1 MRFPPLPVL
10 PAALLAA
17 AMVSAGAHAQDAAP
31 PEMELRTYELP
42 REGVEP
48 EIAPAGREELLD
60 LLFERLLSASSKE
73 ESRAV
78 EETIRGVWLD
88 SGSASIDL
96 LMSRGF
102 DALRDENYDRAYFYF
117 DEVVTLAPDFAGG
130 WDKRAAVHYIREDY
144 AEALR
149 DIEQVLRL
157 EPRHYQAMAGLG
169 VILEELGDKKG
180 ALEAFRRALALNPW
194 LSDLTDRIAP
204 LEREIEGR
212 GI

>member
-1 MRFPPLPVL
+1 MRFPFSVL
-10 PAALLAA
+10 PAGLLAA
-17 AMVSAGAHAQDAAP
+17 AMFSAAASAQGEAP

-42 REGVEP
+42 REGMEP
-48 EIAPAGREELLD
+48 EVAPAGREELLD
-60 LLFERLLSASSKE
+60 LLFERLASARSKE

-78 EETIRGVWLD
+78 EETIRGIWLD

-102 DALRDENYDRAYFYF
+102 DALRDENFDRAYFYF
-117 DEVVTLAPDFAGG
+117 DEVVTLAPGFAEG

-180 ALEAFRRALALNPW
+180 ALDAFRRALALNPW
-194 LSDLTDRIAP
+194 LDDLTARIAP

>member
-1 MRFPPLPVL
+1 MRLCPL
-10 PAALLAA
+10 AALLAA
-17 AMVSAGAHAQDAAP
+17 ALLAATGARAETEMRNYDLPDADGESADAP
-31 PEMELRTYELP
+31 DS
-42 REGVEP
+42 RE
-48 EIAPAGREELLD
+48 AALD
-60 LLFERLLSASSKE
+60 LLFERLASAKSE
-73 ESRAV
+73 VESRAF
-78 EETIRGVWLD
+78 EEAIRDIWLD
-88 SGSASIDL
+88 SGSPGIDL
-96 LMSRGF
+96 LMARGF
-102 DALRDENYDRAYFYF
+102 DALREEDYDRAYFYF
-117 DEVVTLAPDFAGG
+117 DEVVTLAPAFAEG

-194 LSDLTDRIAP
+194 LTNITERIGP
-204 LEREIEGR
+204 LEIEVEGR